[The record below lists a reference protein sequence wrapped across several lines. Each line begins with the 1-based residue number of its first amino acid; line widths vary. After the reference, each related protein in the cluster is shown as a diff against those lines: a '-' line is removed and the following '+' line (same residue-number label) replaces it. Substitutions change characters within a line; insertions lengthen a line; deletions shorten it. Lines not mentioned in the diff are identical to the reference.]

1 MIIIGLTGSIGM
13 GKSTTAK
20 LFAEFGVP
28 VHDADAVVH
37 DLYRGEAAPLVEAA
51 FPGTVINGEVSR
63 DELGKRVFGR
73 PDEIRRLEAIVHPL
87 VRAAEESFLKAA
99 EATGHPV
106 VVLDIPL
113 LLETKGDARVHKV
126 VVASAPE
133 HIQTERVLARGTSPE
148 RLAQIRVRQVPDHE
162 KRARADFV
170 VETQYGVD
178 HARDRVREILIALGA
193 LPGKAAETD

>member
-133 HIQTERVLARGTSPE
+133 YIQTERVLARGTSPE